1 MRTNQI
7 ISDVAD
13 LYGITQDDITSRK
26 RHRRFADARAV
37 ICYIMCALDGY
48 TFSEAGRSI
57 HRTHASVIYFVRRA
71 SWWMR
76 SPVLNQRAVAAI
88 KELTKRYYNTKL

>member
-26 RHRRFADARAV
+26 RQRKYADARAV
-37 ICYIMCALDGY
+37 ICYIMCALDGR
-48 TFSEAGRSI
+48 TFSEAGRTI
-57 HRTHASVIYFVRRA
+57 HRTHASAIYFVSRA
-71 SWWMR
+71 TWWMQY
-76 SPVLNQRAVAAI
+76 PFLNQRAVAAI
-88 KELTKRYYNTKL
+88 KELSKRYNYTS